1 MILYHGTNT
10 DFEDIDLKKCNP
22 YKDFGRGFYL
32 TDIKSQAEHW
42 AVRQSGVYGGN
53 PLVQLYLFDE
63 TVLTSSELKIKR
75 FEQPTEEWA
84 KFIVSN
90 RFAISPTTQ
99 HQYDIVIG
107 PIADDGV
114 AFLLSQYRDKLL
126 NLSQLAKRLRYRK
139 LNRQFCFNTAKAI
152 AALTRLNYGTDGQT
166 KNI

>member
-10 DFEDIDLKKCNP
+10 DFEDIDLEKCNP

-32 TDIKSQAEHW
+32 TDIKSQAERW

-53 PLVQLYLFDE
+53 PLVQLYSFDE
-63 TVLTSSELKIKR
+63 SMLTSSELKIKC

-90 RFAISPTTQ
+90 RFAMSSTTR

-114 AFLLSQYRDKLL
+114 AFLLSQYRDNLL

-139 LNRQFCFNTAKAI
+139 LNRQFCFNTTKAI
-152 AALTRLNYGTDGQT
+152 ATLARLNYGKDGQT
-166 KNI
+166 KDI